1 MEKAMPKNSQKE
13 LYRLNYLIN
22 TLRDARYL
30 ASIISEYKCVDKERL
45 LLKFANDDLI
55 FSQDLT
61 TLVTNFIHKLE
72 EELKTFSP
80 DNIHEAIQYCVNN
93 NPYHHE

>member
-1 MEKAMPKNSQKE
+1 MEKTMLKNPQKE
-13 LYRLNYLIN
+13 LNRLNYLIN

-30 ASIISEYKCVDKERL
+30 ASIMSLYKCVDKDRL
-45 LLKFANDDLI
+45 LIKLANNDLI
-55 FSQDLT
+55 FSQDLN

-80 DNIHEAIQYCVNN
+80 DIIHEAILHCVNN

>member
-1 MEKAMPKNSQKE
+1 MPKNPQKE
-13 LYRLNYLIN
+13 LYRLNYLIH
-22 TLRDARYL
+22 TLRDARFL
-30 ASIISEYKCVDKERL
+30 ASIMSQYKCADKDRL
-45 LLKFANDDLI
+45 LLKLANGDAI

-80 DNIHEAIQYCVNN
+80 DIIHEAIQYCVNN

>member
-1 MEKAMPKNSQKE
+1 MHKNPQKE
-13 LYRLNYLIN
+13 LNRLTYLVKA
-22 TLRDARYL
+22 LRDARYL

-55 FSQDLT
+55 FSQDLK

-72 EELKTFSP
+72 EELNTFSP

-93 NPYHHE
+93 NPYHYE

>member
-1 MEKAMPKNSQKE
+1 MPKNPQKE
-13 LYRLNYLIN
+13 LYSLTYLVE

-30 ASIISEYKCVDKERL
+30 ASIMSEYKCVDKDSL
-45 LLKFANDDLI
+45 LLKFANNDLI
-55 FSQDLT
+55 FSQDLN

-80 DNIHEAIQYCVNN
+80 DIIHEAIQHYVNN

>member
-1 MEKAMPKNSQKE
+1 MLKNPQKG
-13 LYRLNYLIN
+13 LNRLTYLVE

-30 ASIISEYKCVDKERL
+30 VSIMSLYKCEDKDRL
-45 LLKFANDDLI
+45 LVKLANNDLI
-55 FSQDLT
+55 FGQDLN
-61 TLVTNFIHKLE
+61 TLVANFIHKLE

-80 DNIHEAIQYCVNN
+80 DIIHEAIQHCVNN

>member
-1 MEKAMPKNSQKE
+1 MLKNPQKE
-13 LYRLNYLIN
+13 LNRLTYLVE

-30 ASIISEYKCVDKERL
+30 ASIMSLYKCEDKDRL
-45 LLKFANDDLI
+45 LVKLANNDLI
-55 FSQDLT
+55 FGQDLN
-61 TLVTNFIHKLE
+61 TLVANFIHKLE

-80 DNIHEAIQYCVNN
+80 NIIHEAIQHCVNN